1 MLNDLLTLT
10 KIREGDIKAFEDVFR
25 RYYSPLCWYAMSIT
39 GSMEAAEEIVEELF
53 YGFWRDRE
61 RLPLFRSMKSYLYIA
76 VRNQSFQY
84 CEHLEVRNKYREFV
98 LSRKGRTQDS
108 SPQEEIEYQELRHLI
123 DTTLARM
130 PERRLRIFRM
140 HRMEGKKYAEIA
152 SQLSLS
158 VKTVVGG
165 SGCYMGRNMCLF
177 DCYLS
182 KSGRIGRSPGFNYA
196 GEHGAIYF
204 GDHTRGWIYC
214 LYGWGNLFAIS

>member
-1 MLNDLLTLT
+1 MPQWANNYTLPEEQST
-10 KIREGDIKAFEDVFR
+10 IDEIKKIDKKINNLIKDKDEKNQELSKLHKQKRLFTACDNE
-25 RYYSPLCWYAMSIT
+25 L
-39 GSMEAAEEIVEELF
+39 EEIVEELF

-84 CEHLEVRNKYREFV
+84 CEHQEVRNKYREFV

-108 SPQEEIEYQELRHLI
+108 NPQEEMEYQELRHLI
-123 DTTLARM
+123 DATLARM

-158 VKTVVGG
+158 VKTVEAE
-165 SGCYMGRNMCLF
+165 MTKALKA
-177 DCYLS
+177 L
-182 KSGRIGRSPGFNYA
+182 KKEIENY
-196 GEHGAIYF
+196 IIR
-204 GDHTRGWIYC
+204 T
-214 LYGWGNLFAIS
+214 

>member
-1 MLNDLLTLT
+1 MLNDLLTLAR
-10 KIREGDIKAFEDVFR
+10 IREGDIKAFEDVFR

-76 VRNQSFQY
+76 VRN
-84 CEHLEVRNKYREFV
+84 REFV

-108 SPQEEIEYQELRHLI
+108 NPQEEMEYQELRHLI
-123 DTTLARM
+123 DATLARM

-158 VKTVVGG
+158 VKTVEAE
-165 SGCYMGRNMCLF
+165 MTKALKA
-177 DCYLS
+177 L
-182 KSGRIGRSPGFNYA
+182 KKEIENY
-196 GEHGAIYF
+196 IIR
-204 GDHTRGWIYC
+204 T
-214 LYGWGNLFAIS
+214 